1 MKRFITTLAILLVV
15 MVAGMTALVVLVNPN
30 DFRAYMIRQVEQRNG
45 YQLAFNGDLRWHVWP
60 QLSILSGPVTLTAPG
75 AAQPVVSAQNMRL
88 DVNLLPLLSHQLS
101 VKQVMLKG
109 AVVRL
114 TQDSE
119 SQRPADAPIGPVEKG
134 NTSAVSDVTHGWKF
148 DISHLRIADSLL
160 VWQQSNGEQ
169 LNVRDFNLALDQTQP
184 RRAHLTLSSRINRD
198 QRELQVN
205 IDSDLDI
212 ADYPRHIGAVINQF
226 DYQLKGADLPQEGV
240 KGSARMKASWTSPTR
255 QFSLQDISLSAND
268 SQLSGTV
275 SGSLGTRPQVVA
287 SLHAATLNLDALLG
301 LNPVTAGDATGAEQ
315 RSGPAPVIAKL
326 PEYDNANSPLNAM
339 DGQLALVADKLTW
352 RGLQMNNVQLDTAS
366 EDGLLT
372 VKTFSGKA
380 ADGSFSLPG
389 TIDVRSAQ
397 TKVALQPDL
406 KQFALSPLLKGFEL
420 PNNVVSGALSLK
432 GDFHGEGLTVE
443 AFKRQWQGSADLS
456 IQNAQFAG
464 LNFQQLIQ
472 RAVENNS
479 TKVHG
484 KNDDNQPNLQ
494 QIQGHVA
501 LNNGVFDFGRLDAQS
516 DQLNYTGAGM
526 IDVVKRTLD
535 IRFGVTVTQGWSGD
549 STLVQ
554 RLQQTPV
561 PLHIYG
567 PWSAINYNLKVDQV
581 LRDQLRDEARK
592 RLKQWIERNP
602 DSNNKSDMNKILKD
616 L

>member
-15 MVAGMTALVVLVNPN
+15 IVAGMTALVVLVNPN
-30 DFRAYMIRQVEQRNG
+30 DFRAYMISQVEQRNG
-45 YQLAFNGDLRWHVWP
+45 YQLALNGDLRWHVWP

-75 AAQPVVSAQNMRL
+75 ATQPVVSAQNMRL

-119 SQRPADAPIGPVEKG
+119 SQRAADAPIGPVDRS
-134 NTSAVSDVTHGWKF
+134 NTAAISDVTHGWKF

-184 RRAHLTLSSRINRD
+184 LRAHLTLSSRINRD

-212 ADYPRHIGAVINQF
+212 TDYPRHIGAVISQL

-240 KGSARMKASWTSPTR
+240 KGNARMKANWALPTR
-255 QFSLQDISLSAND
+255 QFSLEDISLSAND
-268 SQLSGTV
+268 SQLTGRV
-275 SGSLGTRPQVVA
+275 SGSLGARPQVVA
-287 SLHAATLNLDALLG
+287 SLHAASLDLDALLG
-301 LNPVTAGDATGAEQ
+301 LNPVAADGASGAEQ
-315 RSGPAPVIAKL
+315 RSGPAPVIAAL

-339 DGQLALVADKLTW
+339 DGHLSLVADNLHW
-352 RGLQMNNVQLDTAS
+352 RGLNMNNVQFDAAS
-366 EDGLLT
+366 EEGLLT
-372 VKTFSGKA
+372 VKTFSGQA
-380 ADGSFSLPG
+380 ADGTFSLPG

-397 TKVALQPDL
+397 TKVTLQPDL
-406 KQFALSPLLKGFEL
+406 KHFALSPLLKGFAL
-420 PNNVVSGALSLK
+420 PDSISGALSLK
-432 GDFHGEGLTVE
+432 GDFHGQGLTVE
-443 AFKRQWQGSADLS
+443 AFKRQWQGNADMSIRDAQLS
-456 IQNAQFAG
+456 G

-472 RAVENNS
+472 RAVENNNS
-479 TKVHG
+479 KVRG
-484 KNDDNQPNLQ
+484 QIDESKPNLQ
-494 QIQGHVA
+494 QIQGRVA
-501 LNNGVFDFGRLDAQS
+501 LNNGVVDFGRLDARS
-516 DQLNYTGAGM
+516 EQLNYTGAGR

-535 IRFGVTVTQGWSGD
+535 IGFGVTVTEGWSGD
-549 STLVQ
+549 SALVQ

-561 PLHIYG
+561 PLRIYG

-581 LRDQLRDEARK
+581 LRDELRDEARQ

-602 DSNNKSDMNKILKD
+602 DSNNKKDANKLLKD